1 MPRGLGQLTL
11 LHTLTDF
18 LLPGMVPVQKNCS
31 GFGELNRL
39 SKLRGSLRIEVKGKM
54 EDVVA
59 ESNAANLKEKDSF
72 VSLVLVFAEKES
84 DEILLKELQPSL
96 NLRSLE
102 IRGYGSARFPSW
114 ISRMVKLVEL
124 RLFDCAG
131 CKNLQPLGALTS
143 LKRLE
148 IGALPI
154 MEYTES
160 DLHTLSSLPN
170 LSALRKWESP
180 NLERIPP
187 LLQLK
192 LPSFPLE
199 SLQTSV
205 ATIEHV
211 IGIDDGVKDV
221 IKLLEIEDDG
231 GKAHGWNRW
240 NCWNWQDNYCEGRG
254 TTDSPPRFD
263 SCSFLLEIG
272 ETAQNVGGIQFVQ
285 TKLISDI
292 LKQDGNIASLK
303 RGIKFFLDVFRSI
316 KVLIVLD
323 DVEEQSHLSDLVGDQ
338 L

>member
-1 MPRGLGQLTL
+1 
-11 LHTLTDF
+11 
-18 LLPGMVPVQKNCS
+18 
-31 GFGELNRL
+31 
-39 SKLRGSLRIEVKGKM
+39 M

-59 ESNAANLKEKDSF
+59 ESNAANLKEKDSL
-72 VSLVLVFAEKES
+72 VSLVLVFAGKES

-131 CKNLQPLGALTS
+131 CKNLQPLGELTS

-160 DLHTLSSLPN
+160 DLRTLSSLPN
-170 LSALRKWESP
+170 LSALRIWESP

-187 LLQLK
+187 LLQLKELK

-211 IGIDDGVKDV
+211 IGIDDRVKDV
-221 IKLLEIEDDG
+221 IKLLEIEGDG
-231 GKAHGWNRW
+231 VKACMVGIGGTAGIGK
-240 NCWNWQDNYCEGRG
+240 
-254 TTDSPPRFD
+254 TTITKVVQPTLLLLFD
-263 SCSFLLEIG
+263 SCSFLERLEK
-272 ETAQNVGGIQFVQ
+272 QHKMLVVFSLC
-285 TKLISDI
+285 KLS
-292 LKQDGNIASLK
+292 
-303 RGIKFFLDVFRSI
+303 
-316 KVLIVLD
+316 
-323 DVEEQSHLSDLVGDQ
+323 
-338 L
+338 